1 MPEKLL
7 ALTQEILREAGR
19 QRMTVGAVRLV
30 KLLYLLE
37 VEFYK
42 ANDRRLTNAVWR
54 YYLYGPYPDEFRQL
68 AETPGFVVEDVPLTG
83 DRIFRKFG
91 IEEDAA
97 DFASD
102 LSPNETRLIPFI
114 LKEWGDASLNTLL
127 NYVYFHTPPMRAA
140 RVRGEVLD
148 FSTIPTT
155 SGIRARIVLPS
166 SVRTVAETP
175 VIDLR
180 KVKALYQEYMRREES
195 KQKVRHLSPSTTV
208 LQTMICSS
216 HERQPYGAR
225 RTTETPCGLSRRPGA
240 GRRAR

>member
-7 ALTQEILREAGR
+7 ALTEAILREAGR

-42 ANDRRLTNAVWR
+42 ANGRRLTNAVWR

-68 AETPGFVVEDVPLTG
+68 AEKPGVVVEDVPLTG

-97 DFASD
+97 DLASR

-114 LKEWGDASLNTLL
+114 VKEWGDASLNTLL

-140 RVRGEVLD
+140 RARGEVLD
-148 FSTIPTT
+148 FSTTPIT
-155 SGIRARIVLPS
+155 SGPRARIALPS
-166 SVRTVAETP
+166 SAMRVADTP
-175 VIDLR
+175 AVDLR
-180 KVKALYQEYMRREES
+180 KVKSLYQEYMRREES
-195 KQKVRHLSPSTTV
+195 KPKVRQLSPRKDAIYVKALEALNADEKAALHGNVDITEDNFP
-208 LQTMICSS
+208 LISS
-216 HERQPYGAR
+216 QE
-225 RTTETPCGLSRRPGA
+225 
-240 GRRAR
+240 